1 MGKQPSAH
9 LEDTAKAGATGCTTV
24 AGGSPRDA
32 SAPAPLALQKGVNCG
47 APQMQTDAAE
57 GDHNRLDAGR
67 EHCWASERAFTGP
80 ACDANH
86 GERPPLP
93 PENMQK
99 GVNCSNHQRTT
110 GNASMNASTA
120 AAETEHREN
129 ESEVDTLSAADG
141 NAACEECGRGAD
153 CKWGCK
159 LTCSLV
165 DQPHP
170 TRRKYVAKSALED
183 WQRWAYTR
191 GSGDRVRTA
200 SDMRGIAGLTRQ
212 ALARANMMAFSCPAC
227 AGLTDLGAARRAAG
241 RQGRQRLLST
251 DSCYGCGPNMRP
263 GKLSKAQRGKA
274 QAVLRGAK
282 IVILQPEWANQREGL
297 MMLSGQEAHQ
307 AVGRAI
313 ASLPA
318 HL

>member
-1 MGKQPSAH
+1 
-9 LEDTAKAGATGCTTV
+9 
-24 AGGSPRDA
+24 
-32 SAPAPLALQKGVNCG
+32 
-47 APQMQTDAAE
+47 MQTDAATMNGIWLNAE
-57 GDHNRLDAGR
+57 R
-67 EHCWASERAFTGP
+67 EHSRARGRAIGGQP
-80 ACDANH
+80 NDATDVEH
-86 GERPPLP
+86 RPPSP
-93 PENMQK
+93 PWNLQG
-99 GVNCSNHQRTT
+99 GVNWLKQQSR
-110 GNASMNASTA
+110 GGDASMNASMA
-120 AAETEHREN
+120 AAETEHS
-129 ESEVDTLSAADG
+129 ESEGEQDALSADAGD
-141 NAACEECGRGAD
+141 AACEECGREAH
-153 CKWGCK
+153 CMWGCK

-251 DSCYGCGPNMRP
+251 DGCYGCGPNMRP

-297 MMLSGQEAHQ
+297 IMLSGQEAHQ
-307 AVGRAI
+307 AVVRAI